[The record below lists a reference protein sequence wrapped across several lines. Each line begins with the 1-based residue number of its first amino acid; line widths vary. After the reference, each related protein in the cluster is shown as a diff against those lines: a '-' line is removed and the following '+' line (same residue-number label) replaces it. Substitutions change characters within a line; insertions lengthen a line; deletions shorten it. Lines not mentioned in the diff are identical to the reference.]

1 MNHHAAEGGHGPIQG
16 WSGSPLTNRAGSH
29 STQSH
34 PRLLPQN
41 CWNLLFLY
49 LLKKSS
55 FPLDPFQDKTH
66 SFPWLAVPSWKL
78 SSESRCSKSDTYFLT
93 QAFITAS
100 HPTLRHYL
108 LGNSRSPKPHRK
120 AVLVGSITITSNW
133 SKILFYEAFVS
144 SLLWLLQETH
154 RKAVMLFFLSSLY
167 SLWYSY
173 HLKTTTTTTTTK
185 ILFFLEGKETFY
197 LEITFFGQSHI
208 NCYAFQLDPRMRK
221 KAKFK

>member
-1 MNHHAAEGGHGPIQG
+1 MPLREGARSPG
-16 WSGSPLTNRAGSH
+16 WAGSPLTNRAGSH
-29 STQSH
+29 SSQSR

-49 LLKKSS
+49 LLKKIS

-78 SSESRCSKSDTYFLT
+78 SSESRCSNSDTYFLT
-93 QAFITAS
+93 QTFITAS

-108 LGNSRSPKPHRK
+108 LGNASPKPHRK
-120 AVLVGSITITSNW
+120 AVLVGSITITFNW
-133 SKILFYEAFVS
+133 SKILFYEASVS
-144 SLLWLLQETH
+144 SLLWLLQEIH
-154 RKAVMLFFLSSLY
+154 RKTVMLFFLSRLY

-173 HLKTTTTTTTTK
+173 HLKTITTTTTK
-185 ILFFLEGKETFY
+185 ILFFLEGKETCY

-208 NCYAFQLDPRMRK
+208 NCYAFNWTPEWGE
-221 KAKFK
+221 KAKSK